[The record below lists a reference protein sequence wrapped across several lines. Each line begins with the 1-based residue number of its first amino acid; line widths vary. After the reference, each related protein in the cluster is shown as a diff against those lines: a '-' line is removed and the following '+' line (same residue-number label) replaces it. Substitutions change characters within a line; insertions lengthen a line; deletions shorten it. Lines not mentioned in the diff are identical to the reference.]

1 MTEEEIDLLSLFSPL
16 SVGFSFLLLLL
27 FPCHSPFS
35 LNETKT
41 EVKALVKRPLPALS
55 QKI

>member
-16 SVGFSFLLLLL
+16 SVGFSFLLLL